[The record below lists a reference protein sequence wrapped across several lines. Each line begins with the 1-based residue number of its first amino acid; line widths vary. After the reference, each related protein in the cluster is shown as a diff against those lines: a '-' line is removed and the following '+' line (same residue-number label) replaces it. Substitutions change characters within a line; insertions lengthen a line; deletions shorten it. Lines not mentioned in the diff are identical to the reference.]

1 MNQSSA
7 HTGVQNAIIARS
19 LASLSILHGIS
30 EREIRERSERQKER
44 ERERSEREIEERSKT
59 DQKETPKR
67 GPQAIRLWKW
77 SSTRFPSFDFWMP
90 LAPQVKL
97 AQIVLHCIII
107 LWQFNG
113 SGAHLS
119 VTCRNVPGA
128 RHDSGATG
136 FCIPNHAYSLPH
148 SLIHLRTF
156 LQGTMSAR
164 CCASAGT
171 SCTAA
176 PPAAE
181 AQS

>member
-7 HTGVQNAIIARS
+7 HTGVQNAMIARS
-19 LASLSILHGIS
+19 LASLSILHDIS
-30 EREIRERSERQKER
+30 EREIQ
-44 ERERSEREIEERSKT
+44 REIEERSKR

-77 SSTRFPSFDFWMP
+77 SSIRFPSFDFWMP

-113 SGAHLS
+113 SGAHLP

-128 RHDSGATG
+128 RDDSSATG

-148 SLIHLRTF
+148 SLIHLLTF

>member
-7 HTGVQNAIIARS
+7 HTGVKNAIIARS
-19 LASLSILHGIS
+19 LASLSILHDIS
-30 EREIRERSERQKER
+30 EREIRERSKRDQ
-44 ERERSEREIEERSKT
+44 REIKERSKR

-67 GPQAIRLWKW
+67 GSQAIRLWKW

-113 SGAHLS
+113 SGAHLP

-128 RHDSGATG
+128 RDDSSATG
-136 FCIPNHAYSLPH
+136 FCIPNHAYSLPGLPH